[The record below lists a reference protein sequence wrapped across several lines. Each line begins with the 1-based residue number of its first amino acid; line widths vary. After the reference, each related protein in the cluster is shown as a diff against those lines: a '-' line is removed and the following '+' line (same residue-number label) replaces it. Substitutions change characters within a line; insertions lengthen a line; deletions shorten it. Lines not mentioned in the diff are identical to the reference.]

1 MKLPEIDPK
10 KTKIELINFIKE
22 MTNETNV
29 DGVVIGLSGGIDSTV
44 VAYLLKEAIGSE
56 NIYSYHLASS
66 TTPKEDTE
74 HARLVAKLLNLD
86 YKEINID
93 KISDEFLTLA
103 KNLNNTLA
111 NNDFKSNNKNKAA
124 EGNLKARIRMSLL
137 YYFANLKNCL
147 VAGTGNKSELL
158 IGYFTKFGDG
168 ACDFELIGDIYKTQ
182 LRKLAK
188 SWEIPDEIINK
199 PPRAGLWKNQ
209 TDEDEIGFSYE
220 ILDQLLYLIHD
231 KKLENDEILKK
242 TNNTVLE
249 INNIRTKIANNK
261 HKLYSPPSPFENKKL
276 F

>member
-10 KTKIELINFIKE
+10 KTKREIVNFIKE
-22 MTNETNV
+22 IKNEANV
-29 DGVVIGLSGGIDSTV
+29 DGMVIGLSGGIDSTV
-44 VAYLLKEAIGSE
+44 VAYLLKEAIGSG
-56 NIYSYHLASS
+56 NIYSYHLVSS
-66 TTPKEDTE
+66 TTPIEDTE

-93 KISDEFLTLA
+93 SISDEFLTLA
-103 KNLNNTLA
+103 DNGSKI
-111 NNDFKSNNKNKAA
+111 NNKNKSA

-168 ACDFELIGDIYKTQ
+168 TCDFELIGDIYKTQ
-182 LRKLAK
+182 LKKLAK

-199 PPRAGLWKNQ
+199 PPRAGLWENQ
-209 TDEDEIGFSYE
+209 TDEDEIGFTYE

-231 KKLENDEILKK
+231 KELKDDEILKK
-242 TNNTVLE
+242 TN
-249 INNIRTKIANNK
+249 ISPSKIDNIRTKIANNK